1 MGLFSSKTIINV
13 ASSVYNLAGD
23 EKDRPIFLQSLI
35 VRNVLS
41 GTKRS
46 LGDTITT
53 GYLNGPGIKFRTF
66 FRWAVDNYD
75 LIGMPTGHM
84 YAGDV
89 INTQTV
95 ADAIPTAANESIWVQ
110 EARLGESEYEFWA
123 EQWMMRNHPDQLA
136 LAWEADFDD
145 DTRTVIIKLPDE
157 SEHTF
162 VANDFIQG
170 DKYIFAYYT
179 RAIYNSGEPVEEGI
193 PVPLVPGDPFPDI
206 TGYGLVSDDETI
218 RNETLTT
225 VVETVVSYSDS
236 TPDETTTDTDSEIVT
251 ATRRVRVYDKE
262 TYLGNAVDED
272 AKLIRRDVLNL
283 IEDQVVLT
291 RVTVVSHDE
300 DIGGGVTKT
309 TTVTTTEDFLEEN
322 NEYREDTQ
330 EKYAVKWEPLDLYI
344 YRIGTGIAALDD
356 LVEEVA
362 DYGQFF
368 PMIPFRL
375 NNEFLSEIVGLE
387 DEYALAKKAFRKG
400 TDGGKYSKI
409 EAELAD
415 NEDIG
420 DMDYIYVAYGVPLNV
435 IDKSARRYIFEFFK
449 RLQGDQIGGANSASD
464 FANAMQAY
472 RDAYY
477 VWLEWRNLNNGG
489 GNEGLNFTLE
499 PEPVVPPKP
508 TLPQNE
514 IKIQNLGDDESL
526 NINYDIRITWNFITE
541 GEGNGLGKLGAK
553 KNDIWFEY
561 LGETIIEDP
570 TYTGEGSYDVGNW
583 KGVISDNTMRYD
595 TIRIWWQ
602 DENDHFKY
610 IDIAGLVHRNF
621 IYGGKSVKITA
632 KEALEDS
639 EESGFLVPL
648 HYATFR
654 AMRLVDSTQ
663 MSTACVFLVI
673 NCYVK
678 KKKKWYQSGFFAV
691 IFVIVVAVV
700 SVVLTGG
707 AGAGLLGSHFSVGST
722 LGLTG
727 MSAAIAGS
735 IANALAALVLT
746 TMVTKLTENMGVFGA
761 IIGAI
766 LGIVLTGAIQNFT
779 SGGGFFFD
787 FSQLMRADNILKLLD
802 AGGRGYAAYVQ
813 SSIEDMQQD
822 LIKYQE
828 DANNELKRIRE
839 QFFEQFGYGGGQI
852 DPMMFVGDNSPV
864 IAESRDTFLA
874 RTLMTGSDVAQMS
887 HDLLYDYVELT
898 TTLPNAFT

>member
-13 ASSVYNLAGD
+13 ASSVYNLTGD

-35 VRNVLS
+35 ISNVLS

-53 GYLNGPGIKFRTF
+53 GYLNGPGINFRTF

-75 LIGMPTGHM
+75 LIGMPTGQM

-89 INTQTV
+89 ISTQTV
-95 ADAIPTAANESIWVQ
+95 ADAIPAAANENIWVQ

-145 DTRTVIIKLPDE
+145 DTHTVTIKLPDE

-162 VANDFIQG
+162 VADDFVQG

-179 RAIYNSGEPVEEGI
+179 RAISNTEEPVEEGT
-193 PVPLVPGDPFPDI
+193 PVPLVPGDPFPDT
-206 TGYGLVSDDETI
+206 TGYGLVSDDETE
-218 RNETLTT
+218 RDETLTT

-236 TPDETTTDTDSEIVT
+236 TPDETSTDTDSEVVT

-262 TYLGNAVDED
+262 TYTGNAEDED

-283 IEDQVVLT
+283 IEDKVVLT
-291 RVTVVSHDE
+291 SVTVVSNDE

-309 TTVTTTEDFLEEN
+309 TTVTTTEDYLEEN

-330 EKYAVKWEPLDLYI
+330 KKYATKWEPLDLFI
-344 YRIGTGIAALDD
+344 YRIGTGIAALDG

-375 NNEFLSEIVGLE
+375 DNQFLSEIVGLE
-387 DEYALAKKAFRKG
+387 DEYALAQKAFRKG
-400 TDGGKYSKI
+400 TGGGKYSDI

-415 NEDIG
+415 SEDIG
-420 DMDYIYVAYGVPLNV
+420 DMDYIYVAFGVPLNV
-435 IDKSARRYIFEFFK
+435 IDKSARRYIYEFFK
-449 RLQGDQIGGANSASD
+449 RLQENQIGGANSETQYIAD
-464 FANAMQAY
+464 MAAY
-472 RDAYY
+472 TAAYNE
-477 VWLEWRNLNNGG
+477 WLEWRNRNRD
-489 GNEGLNFTLE
+489 GNIPGWNLIID

-514 IKIQNLGDDESL
+514 IKIQNLGGNGSL
-526 NINYDIRITWNFITE
+526 NINYDIRISWNFISE
-541 GEGNGLGKLGAK
+541 GEGNGLGKPGTK
-553 KNDIWFEY
+553 KNDIWLEY
-561 LGETIIEDP
+561 LGETIIENP
-570 TYTGEGSYDVGNW
+570 IYTGKGSYDDGIW
-583 KGVISDNTMRYD
+583 TGLTSDNMFKYD

-602 DENDHFKY
+602 DENDHYKY
-610 IDIAGLVHRNF
+610 IDIAGLTHRNF
-621 IYGGKSVKITA
+621 IYGGKLVKITA
-632 KEALEDS
+632 KEALEDG

-678 KKKKWYQSGFFAV
+678 QKKKWWQSGIFTVIFAV
-691 IFVIVVAVV
+691 IVAVV
-700 SVVLTGG
+700 SVMFTGG
-707 AGAGLLGSHFSVGST
+707 TGVGLLGSNLAVGTS

-727 MSAAIAGS
+727 LSAAIVGS
-735 IANALAALVLT
+735 VANALAALILT

-761 IIGAI
+761 IISAV
-766 LGIVLTGAIQNFT
+766 LGIVLTGAIQNLI
-779 SGGGFFFD
+779 SGGGFSFD

-802 AGGRGYAAYVQ
+802 SAGQGYAAYVKG
-813 SSIEDMQQD
+813 SVEGMQQD

-839 QFFEQFGYGGGQI
+839 HFFEQFGYGGGQI

-887 HDLLYDYVELT
+887 HDLLHDYVELT

>member
-23 EKDRPIFLQSLI
+23 EKDRPIFLQNLI
-35 VRNVLS
+35 IRNVLS

-75 LIGMPTGHM
+75 LIGMPTGKM

-89 INTQTV
+89 INTHTV
-95 ADAIPTAANESIWVQ
+95 ADQIPVRPNESIWVQ
-110 EARLGESEYEFWA
+110 EARLGDSDYEMWA
-123 EQWMMRNHPDQLA
+123 EQWMLRNHPDQLDQG
-136 LAWEADFDD
+136 WEADFDD
-145 DTRTVIIKLPDE
+145 ETFTVHIKLPDE
-157 SEHTF
+157 SEYSF
-162 VANDFIQG
+162 VADDFVMG
-170 DKYIFAYYT
+170 DKYVFAYYT
-179 RAIYNSGEPVEEGI
+179 RSIRGGSEPVEEGD
-193 PVPLVPGDPFPDI
+193 PVPLAPDDPFPDT
-206 TGYGLVSDDETI
+206 TGFSSVSDNSTDRT
-218 RNETLTT
+218 ETLE
-225 VVETVVSYSDS
+225 VVTNVVVTYSDGR
-236 TPDETTTDTDSEIVT
+236 PDETSLTTESEDATVT
-251 ATRRVRVYDKE
+251 TRVRVYDKE
-262 TYLGNAVDED
+262 TYTGNAEDED
-272 AKLIRRDVLNL
+272 AKLIRRDILTL
-283 IEDQVVLT
+283 TEDQEVVT
-291 RVTVVSHDE
+291 EVDTSTVEE

-309 TTVTTTEDFLEEN
+309 TTTIITTDILVEN
-322 NEYREDTQ
+322 NSYQEDTQ
-330 EKYAVKWEPLDLYI
+330 KKYSTKWEPLDLFI
-344 YRIGTGIAALDD
+344 YRIGTGNAALDG
-356 LVEEVA
+356 LVEQVA

-375 NNEFLSEIVGLE
+375 NNKFLSQIEGLE

-415 NEDIG
+415 SKDIK
-420 DMDYIYVAYGVPLNV
+420 DMDYIYVVYGVSLNA
-435 IDKSARRYIFEFFK
+435 IDKSARRYIYEFFK
-449 RLQGDQIGGANSASD
+449 RLQMNQIGGVNTASD
-464 FANAMQAY
+464 FADAMQAY
-472 RDAYY
+472 RDAYD
-477 VWLEWRNLNNGG
+477 VWLAWRNSVVQ
-489 GNEGLNFTLE
+489 T
-499 PEPVVPPKP
+499 PEPTLPPKP

-514 IKIQNLGDDESL
+514 IKIQNLGKDGSL
-526 NINYDIRITWNFITE
+526 NINYNIRISWNFITE
-541 GEGNGLGKLGAK
+541 GEGNGLGKPGVK
-553 KNDIWFEY
+553 KNDIWIEY
-561 LGETIIEDP
+561 LGETVIEDP
-570 TYTGEGSYDVGNW
+570 MYTGEGSYNENNW
-583 KGVISDNTMRYD
+583 FGAISNNQTKYD

-602 DENDHFKY
+602 DENDHYKY

-632 KEALEDS
+632 KEALEDG

-678 KKKKWYQSGFFAV
+678 QKKKWWQSGIFAI

-707 AGAGLLGSHFSVGST
+707 AGFGLLGSHMAVGSSI
-722 LGLTG
+722 GLTG
-727 MSAAIAGS
+727 MGAAIAGS

-746 TMVTKLTENMGVFGA
+746 TMITKLTENMGVFGA
-761 IIGAI
+761 ILGAV
-766 LGIVLTGAIQNFT
+766 LGIILTGAIQNFM

-787 FSQLMRADNILKLLD
+787 FSQLMRADNILNLLN
-802 AGGRGYAAYVQ
+802 AVGQGYAAYVRG
-813 SSIEDMQQD
+813 SIEDMQQD

-828 DANNELKRIRE
+828 DANKELKRIRE

-864 IAESRDTFLA
+864 MAESRDTFLT

-887 HDLLYDYVELT
+887 HDMLHDYVELT

>member
-35 VRNVLS
+35 IRNVLS

-53 GYLNGPGIKFRTF
+53 GYLNGPGINFRTF

-75 LIGMPTGHM
+75 LIGMPTGQM

-95 ADAIPTAANESIWVQ
+95 ADAIPAAANESIWVQ
-110 EARLGESEYEFWA
+110 EARLGESEYEVWA
-123 EQWMMRNHPDQLA
+123 EQWMIRNHPDQLA
-136 LAWEADFDD
+136 LAWEADFE
-145 DTRTVIIKLPDE
+145 DTTHTVTIKLPDE
-157 SEHTF
+157 SVHTF
-162 VANDFIQG
+162 VANDFVQG
-170 DKYIFAYYT
+170 GKYIFAYYT
-179 RAIYNSGEPVEEGI
+179 RAIYNTEEPVEEGT
-193 PVPLVPGDPFPDI
+193 PVPLVPGDPFPDT
-206 TGYGLVSDDETI
+206 TGYALVSDDATG

-225 VVETVVSYSDS
+225 VVETEVSYSDS
-236 TPDETTTDTDSEIVT
+236 TPDETTTNTDSEVVT
-251 ATRRVRVYDKE
+251 VSRRVRVYDKE
-262 TYLGNAVDED
+262 TYNGNAEDED

-291 RVTVVSHDE
+291 RVTVVSNDE

-330 EKYAVKWEPLDLYI
+330 KKYAAKWEPLDLFI
-344 YRIGTGIAALDD
+344 YRIGTGIAALDG
-356 LVEEVA
+356 LVEVVA

-375 NNEFLSEIVGLE
+375 DNEFLSEIVGLE
-387 DEYALAKKAFRKG
+387 DEYALSQKAFRKG
-400 TDGGKYSKI
+400 TGGGKYSNI

-415 NEDIG
+415 SDDIE

-435 IDKSARRYIFEFFK
+435 IDKSARRYIYEFFK
-449 RLQGDQIGGANSASD
+449 RLQGDQIGGENSASD
-464 FANAMQAY
+464 FADAMQAY
-472 RDAYY
+472 RDAYE
-477 VWLEWRNLNNGG
+477 VWRTWRRNDFLTPQPI
-489 GNEGLNFTLE
+489 L
-499 PEPVVPPKP
+499 PPKP
-508 TLPQNE
+508 TLPENE
-514 IKIQNLGDDESL
+514 IKIQNLGGNGSL
-526 NINYDIRITWNFITE
+526 NINYDIRISWNFITE

-553 KNDIWFEY
+553 KNDIWLEY

-570 TYTGEGSYDVGNW
+570 TYTGEDSYDGVLWVGVLSNN
-583 KGVISDNTMRYD
+583 IFQYS
-595 TIRIWWQ
+595 TIRVWWQ
-602 DENDHFKY
+602 DENDHYKY
-610 IDIAGLVHRNF
+610 IDISGLVHRNF

-678 KKKKWYQSGFFAV
+678 QKKKWWQSGIFAV
-691 IFVIVVAVV
+691 IFVIVVAVI
-700 SVVLTGG
+700 SVIITGG
-707 AGAGLLGSHFSVGST
+707 SGLGLLGSHMTVGSS

-727 MSAAIAGS
+727 MGAAIAGS
-735 IANALAALVLT
+735 ITNALAALVLT
-746 TMVTKLTENMGVFGA
+746 TMITKLTENMGVFGA
-761 IIGAI
+761 IIGAV
-766 LGIVLTGAIQNFT
+766 LGIVLTGAIQNLA

-802 AGGRGYAAYVQ
+802 SAGRGYAAYVRG
-813 SSIEDMQQD
+813 SIEGMQQD

-828 DANNELKRIRE
+828 DANKELKRIRE

-887 HDLLYDYVELT
+887 HDLLHDYVELT

>member
-35 VRNVLS
+35 IRNVLS

-53 GYLNGPGIKFRTF
+53 GYLNGPGINFRTF

-75 LIGMPTGHM
+75 LIGMPTGQM

-89 INTQTV
+89 INTQIV
-95 ADAIPTAANESIWVQ
+95 ADAIPAAANESIWVQ
-110 EARLGESEYEFWA
+110 EARLVESEYEIWA
-123 EQWMMRNHPDQLA
+123 EQWMIRNHPDQLA

-145 DTRTVIIKLPDE
+145 DTHTVTIKLPDE
-157 SEHTF
+157 SVHTF
-162 VANDFIQG
+162 VANDFVQG
-170 DKYIFAYYT
+170 GKYIFAYYT
-179 RAIYNSGEPVEEGI
+179 RVIYNTEEPVVEGTL
-193 PVPLVPGDPFPDI
+193 VPLVPGDPFPDT
-206 TGYGLVSDDETI
+206 TGYALVSDDATG

-225 VVETVVSYSDS
+225 VVETEVSYSDS
-236 TPDETTTDTDSEIVT
+236 TPDETTTNTDSEVVT
-251 ATRRVRVYDKE
+251 VSRRVRVYDKE
-262 TYLGNAVDED
+262 TYNGNAEDED

-291 RVTVVSHDE
+291 RVTVVSNDE

-309 TTVTTTEDFLEEN
+309 TTITTTEDYLEEN

-330 EKYAVKWEPLDLYI
+330 KKYAAKWEPLDLFI
-344 YRIGTGIAALDD
+344 YRIGTGIAALDG
-356 LVEEVA
+356 LVEVIA

-375 NNEFLSEIVGLE
+375 DNEFLSEIVGLE
-387 DEYALAKKAFRKG
+387 DEYALSQKAFRKG
-400 TDGGKYSKI
+400 TGGGKYSNI

-415 NEDIG
+415 SEDIE

-435 IDKSARRYIFEFFK
+435 IDKSARRYIYEFFK
-449 RLQGDQIGGANSASD
+449 RLQGDQIGGENSASD
-464 FANAMQAY
+464 FADAMQAY
-472 RDAYY
+472 RDAYE
-477 VWLEWRNLNNGG
+477 VWRTWRRNDFLTPQPI
-489 GNEGLNFTLE
+489 L
-499 PEPVVPPKP
+499 PPKP
-508 TLPQNE
+508 TLPENE
-514 IKIQNLGDDESL
+514 IKIQNLGGNGSL
-526 NINYDIRITWNFITE
+526 NINYDIRIRWNFITE

-553 KNDIWFEY
+553 KNDIWLEY

-570 TYTGEGSYDVGNW
+570 TYTGEDSYDDGFW
-583 KGVISDNTMRYD
+583 GGVISNNIFQYS
-595 TIRIWWQ
+595 TIRVWWQ
-602 DENDHFKY
+602 DENDHYKY
-610 IDIAGLVHRNF
+610 IDISGLVHRNF

-678 KKKKWYQSGFFAV
+678 QKKKWWQSGIFAV
-691 IFVIVVAVV
+691 IFVIVVAVI
-700 SVVLTGG
+700 SVMFTGG
-707 AGAGLLGSHFSVGST
+707 SGLGLLGSHMAVGSSI
-722 LGLTG
+722 GLTG
-727 MSAAIAGS
+727 MGAAIVGS

-746 TMVTKLTENMGVFGA
+746 TMLTKLTENMGVFGA
-761 IIGAI
+761 IIGAV
-766 LGIVLTGAIQNFT
+766 LGIVLTGAIQNLA

-802 AGGRGYAAYVQ
+802 SAGRGYAAYVR
-813 SSIEDMQQD
+813 SSVENMQQD

-852 DPMMFVGDNSPV
+852 DPMMFIGDNSPV

-887 HDLLYDYVELT
+887 HDLLHDYVELT

>member
-35 VRNVLS
+35 IRNVLS

-66 FRWAVDNYD
+66 FRWAVDSYD
-75 LIGMPTGHM
+75 LIGMPTGKM

-123 EQWMMRNHPDQLA
+123 EQWLMRNYPDQLA

-145 DTRTVIIKLPDE
+145 DTHTVTIKLPDE
-157 SEHTF
+157 SVHTF
-162 VANDFIQG
+162 VANDFVQG
-170 DKYIFAYYT
+170 GKYIFAYYT
-179 RAIYNSGEPVEEGI
+179 RAISNIEEPVEEGT
-193 PVPLVPGDPFPDI
+193 PVPLAPGEPFPDT
-206 TGYGLVSDDETI
+206 TGYGLVSDVETE
-218 RNETLTT
+218 RDETLTT

-236 TPDETTTDTDSEIVT
+236 TPDETTTDTDSEVVS
-251 ATRRVRVYDKE
+251 ASHRVRVYDKE
-262 TYLGNAVDED
+262 TFLENAEDED
-272 AKLIRRDVLNL
+272 AKLIRRNVLNL

-291 RVTVVSHDE
+291 RVTVVSNDE

-309 TTVTTTEDFLEEN
+309 TTVTTTEDYLEEN

-330 EKYAVKWEPLDLYI
+330 EKYATKWEPLDLFI
-344 YRIGTGIAALDD
+344 YRIGTGITALDG

-375 NNEFLSEIVGLE
+375 DNKFLSEIDGLE
-387 DEYALAKKAFRKG
+387 DEYALAQKAFRKG
-400 TDGGKYSKI
+400 TDGGKYSNI

-415 NEDIG
+415 SEDIG
-420 DMDYIYVAYGVPLNV
+420 DMDYIYVAFGVPLNV
-435 IDKSARRYIFEFFK
+435 IDKSARRYIYEFFK
-449 RLQGDQIGGANSASD
+449 RLQGDQIGRENSASD
-464 FANAMQAY
+464 FADAMQVY
-472 RDAYY
+472 RDAYDA
-477 VWLEWRNLNNGG
+477 WITWRNSDDQ
-489 GNEGLNFTLE
+489 T
-499 PEPVVPPKP
+499 PEPILPPKP
-508 TLPQNE
+508 SLPENE
-514 IKIQNLGDDESL
+514 IKIQNLGGEGSL
-526 NINYDIRITWNFITE
+526 DINYDIRISWNFITE
-541 GEGNGLGKLGAK
+541 GVGNGLGKPGAK

-561 LGETIIEDP
+561 LGETVIENP
-570 TYTGEGSYDVGNW
+570 TYTGEGSYDVDNW
-583 KGVISDNTMRYD
+583 MGVISNNSIKYD
-595 TIRIWWQ
+595 TIRFWWQ
-602 DENDHFKY
+602 DENDHYKY
-610 IDIAGLVHRNF
+610 IDITGLVHRNF
-621 IYGGKSVKITA
+621 IYDGKSVKITA

-678 KKKKWYQSGFFAV
+678 QKKKWWQSGIFAV
-691 IFVIVVAVV
+691 IFVVAVAVV
-700 SVVLTGG
+700 SVMLTGG
-707 AGAGLLGSHFSVGST
+707 AGAGLLGSHLGVGSS

-727 MSAAIAGS
+727 MGAAITGS

-746 TMVTKLTENMGVFGA
+746 TMITKLTENMGVFGA
-761 IIGAI
+761 IIGAV
-766 LGIVLTGAIQNFT
+766 LGIVLTGAIQNLV

-802 AGGRGYAAYVQ
+802 AAGQGYAAYVQ
-813 SSIEDMQQD
+813 SSVDGMQQD
-822 LIKYQE
+822 LIKHQE
-828 DANNELKRIRE
+828 DANKELKRIRE

-887 HDLLYDYVELT
+887 HDLLHDYVELT

>member
-35 VRNVLS
+35 IRNVLS

-75 LIGMPTGHM
+75 LIGMPTGKM

-95 ADAIPTAANESIWVQ
+95 ADAIPAATNESIWVQ
-110 EARLGESEYEFWA
+110 EARLGESEYEVWA
-123 EQWMMRNHPDQLA
+123 EQWMIRNHPEQLA
-136 LAWEADFDD
+136 LVWEADFDD
-145 DTRTVIIKLPDE
+145 DTHTVTIKLPDE

-162 VANDFIQG
+162 VANDFVQG
-170 DKYIFAYYT
+170 GKYIFAYYT
-179 RAIYNSGEPVEEGI
+179 RAIYNSEEPVVEGT
-193 PVPLVPGDPFPDI
+193 PVPLAPGEPFPDT
-206 TGYGLVSDDETI
+206 TGYRLVSDDETE
-218 RNETLTT
+218 RDETLTT

-236 TPDETTTDTDSEIVT
+236 TPDETITDTDSEVVT
-251 ATRRVRVYDKE
+251 ASRRVRVYDKE
-262 TYLGNAVDED
+262 TFLGNAEDED
-272 AKLIRRDVLNL
+272 AKLVRRDVLNL

-291 RVTVVSHDE
+291 RVTVVSNDE

-309 TTVTTTEDFLEEN
+309 TTVTTTEDYLEDN

-330 EKYAVKWEPLDLYI
+330 KKYATKWEPLDLFI
-344 YRIGTGIAALDD
+344 YRIGTGIAALDG
-356 LVEEVA
+356 LVGKVA

-368 PMIPFRL
+368 PMIPLRL
-375 NNEFLSEIVGLE
+375 DNKFLSEIDGLE
-387 DEYALAKKAFRKG
+387 DEYALAQKAFRKA
-400 TDGGKYSKI
+400 TDGGKYGNI

-415 NEDIG
+415 SEDIG
-420 DMDYIYVAYGVPLNV
+420 DMDYIYVAFGVPLNV
-435 IDKSARRYIFEFFK
+435 IDKSARRYIYEFFK
-449 RLQGDQIGGANSASD
+449 RLQGDQIGGENSASD
-464 FANAMQAY
+464 FADAMQAY
-472 RDAYY
+472 RDAYD
-477 VWLEWRNLNNGG
+477 VWLTWKNSSAWS
-489 GNEGLNFTLE
+489 
-499 PEPVVPPKP
+499 PEPALPPKP
-508 TLPQNE
+508 TLPENE
-514 IKIQNLGDDESL
+514 IKIQNLGGDGSL
-526 NINYDIRITWNFITE
+526 NINYDIRISWNFITQ
-541 GEGNGLGKLGAK
+541 GEGNGLGKPGAK
-553 KNDIWFEY
+553 KNDIWLEY
-561 LGETIIEDP
+561 LGETVIENP
-570 TYTGEGSYDVGNW
+570 TYTGEDSSGNINW
-583 KGVISDNTMRYD
+583 PGVTSNNTLKYD
-595 TIRIWWQ
+595 TIRVWWQ
-602 DENDHFKY
+602 DEKDHFKC

-621 IYGGKSVKITA
+621 IYKGKSVKITA
-632 KEALEDS
+632 KEALGDS

-678 KKKKWYQSGFFAV
+678 KKKKWWQSGIFAV

-707 AGAGLLGSHFSVGST
+707 AGVGLLGSHLAVGSSI
-722 LGLTG
+722 GLTG
-727 MSAAIAGS
+727 MGAAIAGS

-746 TMVTKLTENMGVFGA
+746 TMITKLTENMGIFGT
-761 IIGAI
+761 IIATV
-766 LGIVLTGAIQNFT
+766 LSIVLTSAIQNLV

-802 AGGRGYAAYVQ
+802 AAGQGYSAYIRGSV
-813 SSIEDMQQD
+813 EDMQQD

-828 DANNELKRIRE
+828 DATNELKRIRE

-864 IAESRDTFLA
+864 MAESRDTFLA

-887 HDLLYDYVELT
+887 HDLLHDYVELT
-898 TTLPNAFT
+898 TTLPNVFT

>member
-35 VRNVLS
+35 IRNVLS

-53 GYLNGPGIKFRTF
+53 GYLNGPGINFRTF

-75 LIGMPTGHM
+75 LIGMPTGQM

-89 INTQTV
+89 INTQIV
-95 ADAIPTAANESIWVQ
+95 ADAIPSAANESIWVQ
-110 EARLGESEYEFWA
+110 EARLAESEYEIWA
-123 EQWMMRNHPDQLA
+123 EQWMIRNHPDQLA

-145 DTRTVIIKLPDE
+145 DTHTVTIKLPDE
-157 SEHTF
+157 SVHTF
-162 VANDFIQG
+162 VANDFVQG
-170 DKYIFAYYT
+170 GKYIFAYYT
-179 RAIYNSGEPVEEGI
+179 RAIYNTEEPVVEGTPI
-193 PVPLVPGDPFPDI
+193 PLVPGDPFPDT
-206 TGYGLVSDDETI
+206 TGYALVSDDATG

-225 VVETVVSYSDS
+225 VVETDVSYSDS
-236 TPDETTTDTDSEIVT
+236 TPDETTTNTDSEVVT
-251 ATRRVRVYDKE
+251 VSRRVRVYDKE
-262 TYLGNAVDED
+262 TYNGSAGDED

-283 IEDQVVLT
+283 IEDRVVLT
-291 RVTVVSHDE
+291 RVTVVSNDE

-309 TTVTTTEDFLEEN
+309 TTITTTEDYLEEN

-330 EKYAVKWEPLDLYI
+330 KKYAAKWEPLDLFI
-344 YRIGTGIAALDD
+344 YRIGTGIAALDG
-356 LVEEVA
+356 LVEVVA

-375 NNEFLSEIVGLE
+375 DNEFISEIVGLE
-387 DEYALAKKAFRKG
+387 DEYALSQKAFRKG
-400 TDGGKYSKI
+400 TGGGKYSNI

-415 NEDIG
+415 SEDIE

-435 IDKSARRYIFEFFK
+435 IDKSARRYIYEFFK
-449 RLQGDQIGGANSASD
+449 RLQGDQIGGENSASD
-464 FANAMQAY
+464 FADAMQAY
-472 RDAYY
+472 RDAYE
-477 VWLEWRNLNNGG
+477 VWRTWRRNDFLTPQPI
-489 GNEGLNFTLE
+489 L
-499 PEPVVPPKP
+499 PPKP
-508 TLPQNE
+508 TLPENE
-514 IKIQNLGDDESL
+514 IKIQNLGGNGSL
-526 NINYDIRITWNFITE
+526 NINYDIRIRWNFITE

-553 KNDIWFEY
+553 KNDIWLEY

-570 TYTGEGSYDVGNW
+570 TYTGEGSYDDGFW
-583 KGVISDNTMRYD
+583 MGVISNNIFQYS
-595 TIRIWWQ
+595 TIRVWWQ
-602 DENDHFKY
+602 DENDHYKY
-610 IDIAGLVHRNF
+610 IDISGLVHRNF

-678 KKKKWYQSGFFAV
+678 QKKKWWQSGIFAV

-700 SVVLTGG
+700 SVIITGG
-707 AGAGLLGSHFSVGST
+707 AGLGLLGSHMTVGSS

-727 MSAAIAGS
+727 MGAAIAGS

-746 TMVTKLTENMGVFGA
+746 TMITKLTENMGVFGA
-761 IIGAI
+761 IIGAV
-766 LGIVLTGAIQNFT
+766 LGIVLTGAIQNLA

-802 AGGRGYAAYVQ
+802 SAGRGYAAYVR
-813 SSIEDMQQD
+813 SSVENMQQD

-887 HDLLYDYVELT
+887 HDLLHDYVELT

>member
-35 VRNVLS
+35 IRNVLS

-75 LIGMPTGHM
+75 LIGMPTGEM

-95 ADAIPTAANESIWVQ
+95 ADAIPAAANESIWVQ
-110 EARLGESEYEFWA
+110 EARLGDSDYEVWA
-123 EQWMMRNHPDQLA
+123 EQWMLRNHPDQLDQG
-136 LAWEADFDD
+136 WEADFDD
-145 DTRTVIIKLPDE
+145 DTHTVTITLPDT
-157 SEHTF
+157 SVHSF
-162 VANDFIQG
+162 VANDFVMG
-170 DKYIFAYYT
+170 AKYVFAYYT
-179 RAIYNSGEPVEEGI
+179 RATAGDSEPVEEGT
-193 PVPLVPGDPFPDI
+193 PVLLAPGDPFPDT
-206 TGYGLVSDDETI
+206 TGYGLVSNDETV
-218 RNETLTT
+218 RDETLTT
-225 VVETVVSYSDS
+225 VVDTVVSYSDS
-236 TPDETTTDTDSEIVT
+236 TPDETSTNTDSEVVSVT
-251 ATRRVRVYDKE
+251 HRVRVYDKE

-300 DIGGGVTKT
+300 YIGGGVTKT

-330 EKYAVKWEPLDLYI
+330 KKYAVKWEPLDLYI
-344 YRIGTGIAALDD
+344 YRIGTGIAALDA

-375 NNEFLSEIVGLE
+375 NNQFLSEIVGLE

-435 IDKSARRYIFEFFK
+435 IDKSARRYIYEFFK
-449 RLQGDQIGGANSASD
+449 RLQGDQIGGENSASD
-464 FANAMQAY
+464 FANAMQVY
-472 RDAYY
+472 RDAYD
-477 VWLEWRNLNNGG
+477 EWVAWRDS
-489 GNEGLNFTLE
+489 EGLY
-499 PEPVVPPKP
+499 PEPTMPPKP
-508 TLPQNE
+508 TLPVNE
-514 IKIQNLGDDESL
+514 IKIQNLGDDGSL
-526 NINYDIRITWNFITE
+526 DINYDIRISWNFITE
-541 GEGNGLGKLGAK
+541 GEGNGLGKPGAK

-561 LGETIIEDP
+561 LGETIIVNP
-570 TYTGEGSYDVGNW
+570 IYTGEGFYDLGNW
-583 KGVISDNTMRYD
+583 GGVISNNVTRYD

-602 DENDHFKY
+602 DENNHYKY
-610 IDIAGLVHRNF
+610 IDISGLIHRNF
-621 IYGGKSVKITA
+621 IYGGRSVRITA
-632 KEALEDS
+632 REALEDS

-654 AMRLVDSTQ
+654 DMSLVDSTQ

-678 KKKKWYQSGFFAV
+678 KKKKWWQSGIFAV

-707 AGAGLLGSHFSVGST
+707 AGVGLLGSHLSVGSS
-722 LGLTG
+722 LGLSG
-727 MSAAIAGS
+727 MTAAIAGS
-735 IANALAALVLT
+735 VANALAALVLT
-746 TMVTKLTENMGVFGA
+746 TMITKLTENMGIF
-761 IIGAI
+761 GAI
-766 LGIVLTGAIQNFT
+766 LGAVLSIVLTGAIQSFT

-787 FSQLMRADNILKLLD
+787 FSQLMRADNILKLLNA
-802 AGGRGYAAYVQ
+802 AGQGYAAYVR
-813 SSIEDMQQD
+813 SGIEDMQQD

-887 HDLLYDYVELT
+887 HDLLHDYVELT

>member
-35 VRNVLS
+35 IRNVLS

-53 GYLNGPGIKFRTF
+53 GYLNGPGINFRTF

-75 LIGMPTGHM
+75 LIGMPTGQM

-95 ADAIPTAANESIWVQ
+95 ADAIPAAANESIWVQ
-110 EARLGESEYEFWA
+110 EARLGESEYEVWA
-123 EQWMMRNHPDQLA
+123 EQWMIRNHPNQLA
-136 LAWEADFDD
+136 LAWKADFDD
-145 DTRTVIIKLPDE
+145 TTHTVTITLPNE
-157 SEHTF
+157 SVHTF
-162 VANDFIQG
+162 VANDFVQG
-170 DKYIFAYYT
+170 GKYIFAYYT
-179 RAIYNSGEPVEEGI
+179 RAIYNTEEPVEEGTPI
-193 PVPLVPGDPFPDI
+193 PLVPGDPFPDT
-206 TGYGLVSDDETI
+206 TGYALVSDDATG

-236 TPDETTTDTDSEIVT
+236 TPNETTTNTDSEVVT
-251 ATRRVRVYDKE
+251 VSRRVRVYDKE
-262 TYLGNAVDED
+262 TYNGNAVDED

-291 RVTVVSHDE
+291 RVTVVSNDE

-309 TTVTTTEDFLEEN
+309 TTITTTEDYLEEN

-330 EKYAVKWEPLDLYI
+330 KKYAAKWEPLDLFI
-344 YRIGTGIAALDD
+344 YRIGTGIAALDG
-356 LVEEVA
+356 LVEVVA

-375 NNEFLSEIVGLE
+375 DNEFLSEIVGLE
-387 DEYALAKKAFRKG
+387 DEYALAQKAFRKG
-400 TDGGKYSKI
+400 TGGGKYSNI

-415 NEDIG
+415 SEDIE

-435 IDKSARRYIFEFFK
+435 IDKSARRYIYEFFK
-449 RLQGDQIGGANSASD
+449 RLQGDQIGGENSASD
-464 FANAMQAY
+464 FADAMQAY
-472 RDAYY
+472 RDAYE
-477 VWLEWRNLNNGG
+477 VWRTWRRNDFLTPQPI
-489 GNEGLNFTLE
+489 L
-499 PEPVVPPKP
+499 PPKP
-508 TLPQNE
+508 TLPENE
-514 IKIQNLGDDESL
+514 IKIQNLGGNGSL
-526 NINYDIRITWNFITE
+526 NINYDIRIRWNFITE

-553 KNDIWFEY
+553 KNDIWLEY

-570 TYTGEGSYDVGNW
+570 TYTGEGSYDNGFW
-583 KGVISDNTMRYD
+583 MGVISNNIFQYS
-595 TIRIWWQ
+595 TIRVWWQ
-602 DENDHFKY
+602 DENDHYKY
-610 IDIAGLVHRNF
+610 IDISGLVHRNF

-678 KKKKWYQSGFFAV
+678 QKKKWWQSGIFAV

-700 SVVLTGG
+700 SVMFTGG
-707 AGAGLLGSHFSVGST
+707 SGLGLLGSHMAVGSSI
-722 LGLTG
+722 GLTG
-727 MSAAIAGS
+727 MGAAIVGS

-746 TMVTKLTENMGVFGA
+746 TMLTKLTENMGVFGA
-761 IIGAI
+761 IIGAV
-766 LGIVLTGAIQNFT
+766 LGIVLTGAIQNLV

-802 AGGRGYAAYVQ
+802 AAGQGYSAYVRGG
-813 SSIEDMQQD
+813 IEGMQQD

-852 DPMMFVGDNSPV
+852 DPMMFIGDNSPV

-887 HDLLYDYVELT
+887 HDLLHDYVELT

>member
-13 ASSVYNLAGD
+13 ASSVYNLAGE
-23 EKDRPIFLQSLI
+23 EKDRPIYHQGLI
-35 VRNVLS
+35 IRNVLS

-46 LGDTITT
+46 LGDTLTT
-53 GYLNGPGIKFRTF
+53 GYLNGPGIKLRTF

-75 LIGMPTGHM
+75 LIGMPTGQM

-95 ADAIPTAANESIWVQ
+95 ADAIPAAANESIWVQ
-110 EARLGESEYEFWA
+110 EARLGDSEYEFWA
-123 EQWMMRNHPDQLA
+123 EQWMLRNHPDQLA

-145 DTRTVIIKLPDE
+145 DTHTVTIKLPDE

-162 VANDFIQG
+162 VANDFVQG

-179 RAIYNSGEPVEEGI
+179 RAISNTVEPVAEGT
-193 PVPLVPGDPFPDI
+193 PVPLVPGDPFPDT
-206 TGYGLVSDDETI
+206 TGYGLVSNDETV

-225 VVETVVSYSDS
+225 VVETLVSYSDS
-236 TPDETTTDTDSEIVT
+236 TPDENTTDTGSEIVT

-262 TYLGNAVDED
+262 TFLGNAEDED

-291 RVTVVSHDE
+291 RVTVVSNDE
-300 DIGGGVTKT
+300 DIGGGVIKT
-309 TTVTTTEDFLEEN
+309 TTVTTTEDYLEEN

-330 EKYAVKWEPLDLYI
+330 NIYATKWEPLDLFI
-344 YRIGTGIAALDD
+344 YRIGTGIAALDG
-356 LVEEVA
+356 LVEMVA

-375 NNEFLSEIVGLE
+375 DNKFLSEIEGLE
-387 DEYALAKKAFRKG
+387 DEYALAQKAFRKG
-400 TDGGKYSKI
+400 TGGGKYSEI

-415 NEDIG
+415 SEDLG

-435 IDKSARRYIFEFFK
+435 IDKSARRYIYEFFD
-449 RLQGDQIGGANSASD
+449 RLQMNQIGGANSGTQ

-472 RDAYY
+472 RDAFY
-477 VWLEWRNLNNGG
+477 VWNTWRYSGSHTPVP
-489 GNEGLNFTLE
+489 TL
-499 PEPVVPPKP
+499 PEKP
-508 TLPQNE
+508 TLPENE
-514 IKIQNLGDDESL
+514 IKIQNLGEDGSL
-526 NINYDIRITWNFITE
+526 NINYDIRISWNFIIE
-541 GEGNGLGKLGAK
+541 GEGNGLGKPGAK
-553 KNDIWFEY
+553 KNDIWLEY
-561 LGETIIEDP
+561 LGETVIENP
-570 TYTGEGSYDVGNW
+570 TYTGEGAYDDGNW
-583 KGVISDNTMRYD
+583 SGVISNNTIKYD
-595 TIRIWWQ
+595 TIRVWWQ
-602 DENDHFKY
+602 DETNHYKY

-621 IYGGKSVKITA
+621 IYGGKLVKITA
-632 KEALEDS
+632 KEALEDG

-654 AMRLVDSTQ
+654 AMSLVDSTQ

-673 NCYVK
+673 NSYVK
-678 KKKKWYQSGFFAV
+678 QKKKWWQRGVFKI
-691 IFVIVVAVV
+691 IFVVAVV
-700 SVVLTGG
+700 VVSVVFTGG
-707 AGAGLLGSHFSVGST
+707 AGLGLLGSNLAVGSAI
-722 LGLTG
+722 GLTG
-727 MSAAIAGS
+727 LSAAIVGS
-735 IANALAALVLT
+735 VVNALAALVLT
-746 TMVTKLTENMGVFGA
+746 TMITKLTANMGVIGT
-761 IIGAI
+761 IIGAVI
-766 LGIVLTGAIQNFT
+766 GIVLTGAIQNLV
-779 SGGGFFFD
+779 SGGGFLFD

-802 AGGRGYAAYVQ
+802 AAGQGYAAYIQ
-813 SSIEDMQQD
+813 SSIVDMQQD
-822 LIKYQE
+822 LNKYQE
-828 DANNELKRIRE
+828 DANNELKRVRE

-864 IAESRDTFLA
+864 ITESRDTFLA